1 MKNSTT
7 SIRLRHFPFM
17 YLDIVTHLDLE
28 SGVGAME
35 ADLDLARMAS
45 LCLARLAA
53 VLPKMPGLG
62 DLLRVLTT
70 GENVRS

>member
-1 MKNSTT
+1 M
-7 SIRLRHFPFM
+7 I
-17 YLDIVTHLDLE
+17 HLALE

-62 DLLRVLTT
+62 DRLRVLTEL
-70 GENVRS
+70 ENM

>member
-1 MKNSTT
+1 MT
-7 SIRLRHFPFM
+7 
-17 YLDIVTHLDLE
+17 DLDLE

>member
-1 MKNSTT
+1 M
-7 SIRLRHFPFM
+7 
-17 YLDIVTHLDLE
+17 THLTLE

-62 DLLRVLTT
+62 DRLRVLTKL
-70 GENVRS
+70 ENVRSLILSSIIGSQLGWAGR

>member
-1 MKNSTT
+1 MTD
-7 SIRLRHFPFM
+7 
-17 YLDIVTHLDLE
+17 LDIE

-53 VLPKMPGLG
+53 VLPNTPGLG

-70 GENVRS
+70 LENVRS